1 MPEFYY
7 SIQLKIIKSNALT
20 FIYFFEKKTYG
31 CKPRFKK
38 NTYKDKENKMKEKAL
53 DCVSQQAYT
62 NFELITQNLNPFMK
76 DLNIK
81 LKSKNGIR
89 FSTETYKN
97 SAGEDIEAI
106 TQEQT
111 YIDNAFFVKMFDEVI
126 FEMIDLDRCALNLLL
141 WIINQL
147 NIQLNS
153 YRTSS
158 QPSIQTLL
166 LMTYKLCDKIE
177 VNGKTKPISMS
188 EKSFYLAKN
197 ELIKRGII
205 KPKISHKNEGYI
217 WINPSFFF
225 AGKREAFAKTVS
237 NEVYKLCDSVSDDL
251 ELIEKIKSEFLPKV
265 ITPSKKETTKKVIKD
280 QGESCV
286 SIKTEYIPPKNIIE
300 KETEFAPPAVLTNP
314 SFDENDIGLAFS
326 EDFAFSGIETF
337 KNIETEEL
345 MKNKFNSQNS
355 RFF

>member
-1 MPEFYY
+1 M
-7 SIQLKIIKSNALT
+7 N
-20 FIYFFEKKTYG
+20 
-31 CKPRFKK
+31 
-38 NTYKDKENKMKEKAL
+38 DKAL
-53 DCVSQQAYT
+53 NCANQHAHTD
-62 NFELITQNLNPFMK
+62 FELLTQNLNPFMK

-97 SAGEDIEAI
+97 SAGEDVEAI

-177 VNGKTKPISMS
+177 VNGKTKSISMS

-197 ELIKRGII
+197 ELVKRNII
-205 KPKISHKNEGYI
+205 KPKTSLKNEGYV

-225 AGKREAFAKTVS
+225 AGKREVFAKTVS
-237 NEVYKLCDSVSDDL
+237 NEVYKLCDSVSNDID
-251 ELIEKIKSEFLPKV
+251 LIEKIKYEFLPKV

-280 QGESCV
+280 KDESCV

-300 KETEFAPPAVLTNP
+300 NEVEFIPPTVLTNP
-314 SFDENDIGLAFS
+314 SFDENDIGLAFN
-326 EDFAFSGIETF
+326 EDFAFSGIATF
-337 KNIETEEL
+337 KNIEEKEL
-345 MKNKFNSQNS
+345 MKKTL
-355 RFF
+355 